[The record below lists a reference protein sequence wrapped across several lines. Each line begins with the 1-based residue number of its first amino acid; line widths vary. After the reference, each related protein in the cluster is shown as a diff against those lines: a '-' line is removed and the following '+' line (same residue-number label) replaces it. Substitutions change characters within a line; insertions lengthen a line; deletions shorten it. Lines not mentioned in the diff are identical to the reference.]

1 MVKSPVRESYL
12 FCPSSLV
19 ISPANIMG
27 FPASSQITLP
37 LHSTHTYSPIRFL
50 ALYWHSCR
58 GFVPE
63 NTPEISSLYNALS
76 SGWICCSQIVAAS
89 SRYSPD
95 KPKYSTEALDHREI
109 FVFISHTYNE
119 DIIRCRS
126 ESFKQFVVENIAHFI
141 TIPFCLYL
149 LLPIWIIVTHNH
161 GDFYRIFVREL
172 LKKIFITLFQFI
184 KFLFCAAIFT

>member
-1 MVKSPVRESYL
+1 MLWFKSSLKAKPLSCFLAISTEKNTKSPLRFVLAYSKECSSFVISPSLESAFFGNSSAPADAEIL
-12 FCPSSLV
+12 IFCPSSLV

-109 FVFISHTYNE
+109 FVFISHT
-119 DIIRCRS
+119 
-126 ESFKQFVVENIAHFI
+126 
-141 TIPFCLYL
+141 
-149 LLPIWIIVTHNH
+149 
-161 GDFYRIFVREL
+161 
-172 LKKIFITLFQFI
+172 
-184 KFLFCAAIFT
+184 